1 MPAARPEPSS
11 LQNYGEEWAKVMEKD
26 IETSE
31 NVDFPDEMIKTPES
45 GTCRRQAARKVS
57 ENGGKNGNLGAVG

>member
-1 MPAARPEPSS
+1 M
-11 LQNYGEEWAKVMEKD
+11 GKD

-45 GTCRRQAARKVS
+45 GACRRQAARKAS